1 MVVMRPLSKLTVL
14 DLTVNTPG
22 PFCSMIL
29 SDLGA
34 RVIKIEPPGGD
45 PLRQSGPTIFAG
57 LNRGKESISLNL
69 KTDADR
75 EVLMRLAEQGDI
87 VLEGSRPGVAQR
99 LGADYETIS
108 ARNPGIVYCSISGF
122 GQEGPWRDVPGHDIN
137 YLAVG
142 GYMGAQTAI
151 EGRPWPPAILISDV
165 ASGLYAAIA
174 VLAAVVGRESSPE
187 GTYIDLSMTD
197 AVLSLVGIETESTST
212 TGDERSTPNV
222 TVIPTYGLF
231 ACADGRWLS
240 LGIVHEDH
248 FWQRFCDVAGLM
260 ELADLT
266 FERRL
271 ERAGEIKIKL
281 ETTIAKRP
289 SSEWEGE
296 LMKVDVPA
304 ITVRDLDEAL
314 SLQQFVSR
322 GSVVDVGLH
331 RFITQPMKFSTGSVD
346 PTRPPPALDG
356 HRNAILSELGYTA

>member
-1 MVVMRPLSKLTVL
+1 MRPLSNLVVL

-34 RVIKIEPPGGD
+34 RVIKVEPPGGD

-75 EVLMRLAEQGDI
+75 EVLMRLADEGDI
-87 VLEGSRPGVAQR
+87 VLEGSRPGVAKR

-108 ARNPGIVYCSISGF
+108 ARNPSIVYCSISGF

-197 AVLSLVGIETESTST
+197 AVLSLVGIEAESTST

-248 FWQRFCDVAGLM
+248 FWQRFCDVAGLT
-260 ELADLT
+260 DLGDLL
-266 FERRL
+266 FEQRVERAREIKNRL
-271 ERAGEIKIKL
+271 EM
-281 ETTIAKRP
+281 TIAKRS

-296 LMKVDVPA
+296 LMEVDVPA
-304 ITVRDLDEAL
+304 ITVRDLKEAL

-322 GSVVDVGLH
+322 DSVVEVGLH
-331 RFITQPMKFSTGSVD
+331 RFIAQPMKFSTGPVD
-346 PTRPPPALDG
+346 PTGPPPDLDE

>member
-1 MVVMRPLSKLTVL
+1 MRPLSKLTVL

-34 RVIKIEPPGGD
+34 RVIKVEPPSGD
-45 PLRQSGPTIFAG
+45 PLRQSGPAIFAG
-57 LNRGKESISLNL
+57 LNRGKESVSLNL
-69 KTDADR
+69 KTDGDR
-75 EVLMRLAEQGDI
+75 EILHQLAGQADI
-87 VLEGSRPGVAQR
+87 VLEGSRPGVARR

-108 ARNPGIVYCSISGF
+108 ARNPRIVYCSISGF
-122 GQEGPWRDVPGHDIN
+122 GQEGPWRDVPGHDVN

-174 VLAAVVGRESSPE
+174 VLSAVVGRASSGE
-187 GTYIDLSMTD
+187 GAYIDLSMTD
-197 AVLSLVGIETESTST
+197 AVLSLVGIEAEHTST
-212 TGDERSTPNV
+212 ADEEITAPNV

-248 FWQRFCDVAGLM
+248 FWQRLCDVAGLT
-260 ELADLT
+260 DLEGLL
-266 FERRL
+266 FVQRL
-271 ERAGEIKIKL
+271 ERAGEIKIRL
-281 ETTIAKRP
+281 ETTFAKRP
-289 SSEWEGE
+289 ASEWERK

-314 SLQQFVSR
+314 SLSQFVSR
-322 GSVVDVGLH
+322 GSAVDVGLH
-331 RFITQPMKFSTGSVD
+331 RFIAQPMKFSTGPVD
-346 PTRPPPALDG
+346 PTGPPPALDE
-356 HRNAILSELGYTA
+356 HRNAILAELGYTA

>member
-1 MVVMRPLSKLTVL
+1 MRPLSNLTVL

-45 PLRQSGPTIFAG
+45 PLRQSSASMFAG
-57 LNRGKESISLNL
+57 MNRGKESISLNL
-69 KTDADR
+69 KSDSDR
-75 EVLMRLAEQGDI
+75 EVLLRLAEYADI
-87 VLEGSRPGVAQR
+87 VLEGSRPGVAKR

-122 GQEGPWRDVPGHDIN
+122 GQEGPWKNVPAHDVN

-142 GYMGAQTAI
+142 GYMGLQTAI

-165 ASGLYAAIA
+165 ASGMYAAIS
-174 VLAAVVGRESSPE
+174 VLAGTVSKASTGE

-197 AVLSLVGIETESTST
+197 AVLSLVGIEALGSSATD
-212 TGDERSTPNV
+212 DEGNTPNV

-248 FWQRFCDVAGLM
+248 FWKNFCDVAGLG
-260 ELADLT
+260 DISGLT
-266 FERRL
+266 FDQRV
-271 ERAGEIKIKL
+271 ERAGEIKTRLGI
-281 ETTIAKRP
+281 TFAKRP
-289 SSEWEGE
+289 ASEWERDLLE
-296 LMKVDVPA
+296 VDVPA
-304 ITVRDLDEAL
+304 LTVLDLDEAL
-314 SLQQFVSR
+314 ELPQFVSR
-322 GSVVDVGLH
+322 GSVVEVGAL
-331 RFITQPMKFSTGSVD
+331 RYIGQPMRFSMGSVE
-346 PTRPPPALDG
+346 PKGPPPALDE
-356 HRNAILSELGYTA
+356 HRNAILAELGYTA

>member
-1 MVVMRPLSKLTVL
+1 MRPLSKLTVL

-212 TGDERSTPNV
+212 TDASAPNV

-248 FWQRFCDVAGLM
+248 FWQRLCDVAGLM

-281 ETTIAKRP
+281 EMTFAKRP
-289 SSEWEGE
+289 ASEWEGE

-304 ITVRDLDEAL
+304 DY
-314 SLQQFVSR
+314 
-322 GSVVDVGLH
+322 
-331 RFITQPMKFSTGSVD
+331 
-346 PTRPPPALDG
+346 RP
-356 HRNAILSELGYTA
+356 

>member
-1 MVVMRPLSKLTVL
+1 MRPLSKLIVL

-34 RVIKIEPPGGD
+34 RVIKVEPPGGD
-45 PLRQSGPTIFAG
+45 PLRRSGPSIFAG

-69 KTDADR
+69 KSDGDR
-75 EVLMRLAEQGDI
+75 DVLFRLAERADV

-99 LGADYETIS
+99 LGADYETMS
-108 ARNPGIVYCSISGF
+108 ARNPRIVYCSISGF

-165 ASGLYAAIA
+165 GSGLYAAIA
-174 VLAAVVGRESSPE
+174 VLSAVVGRASSGESA
-187 GTYIDLSMTD
+187 YIDLSMTD
-197 AVLSLVGIETESTST
+197 AVLSLVGIEAENTATTDGETS
-212 TGDERSTPNV
+212 GPNV

-248 FWQRFCDVAGLM
+248 FWQRFCDVAGLA
-260 ELADLT
+260 ELEGVL
-266 FERRL
+266 FEQRL
-271 ERAGEIKIKL
+271 ERAGEIKTRL
-281 ETTIAKRP
+281 EMTIAKRAA
-289 SSEWEGE
+289 SEWEAD

-304 ITVRDLDEAL
+304 MVVRDLDEAL
-314 SLQQFVSR
+314 DLPQFVSR
-322 GSVVDVGLH
+322 GSAADVGLH

-346 PTRPPPALDG
+346 PMGPPPALDE
-356 HRNAILSELGYTA
+356 HRNAILSELGYTP

>member
-1 MVVMRPLSKLTVL
+1 MRPLSKLTVL

-45 PLRQSGPTIFAG
+45 PLRQSGPSIFAG

-75 EVLMRLAEQGDI
+75 EVLLRLAEQGDI
-87 VLEGSRPGVAQR
+87 VLEGSRPGVAKR

-197 AVLSLVGIETESTST
+197 AVLSLVGIEAESTST

-248 FWQRFCDVAGLM
+248 FWQRFCDVAGLT
-260 ELADLT
+260 DLEGLL
-266 FERRL
+266 FEQRI
-271 ERAGEIKIKL
+271 ERAREIKIRL
-281 ETTIAKRP
+281 ETTFAKRP
-289 SSEWEGE
+289 AFDWERE
-296 LMKVDVPA
+296 LMQVDVPA

-314 SLQQFVSR
+314 ELPQFVSR

-346 PTRPPPALDG
+346 PTRSAPALDG

>member
-34 RVIKIEPPGGD
+34 RVIKVEPPGGD

-108 ARNPGIVYCSISGF
+108 ARNPSIVYCSISGF

-197 AVLSLVGIETESTST
+197 AVLSLVGIEAESTRLRAT
-212 TGDERSTPNV
+212 NEV
-222 TVIPTYGLF
+222 
-231 ACADGRWLS
+231 
-240 LGIVHEDH
+240 
-248 FWQRFCDVAGLM
+248 
-260 ELADLT
+260 
-266 FERRL
+266 RR
-271 ERAGEIKIKL
+271 
-281 ETTIAKRP
+281 
-289 SSEWEGE
+289 
-296 LMKVDVPA
+296 M
-304 ITVRDLDEAL
+304 
-314 SLQQFVSR
+314 
-322 GSVVDVGLH
+322 
-331 RFITQPMKFSTGSVD
+331 
-346 PTRPPPALDG
+346 
-356 HRNAILSELGYTA
+356 